1 MNSRDSN
8 PVDLQKGSFRSGSA
22 EKARASRGVWGHAPE
37 KILRYVPL
45 RYKHKPQRT
54 EQGRK
59 RQCCILCILGLR
71 SLIDPI
77 CCNFCVVPSMFLR
90 LVLANPLVS
99 LRDINLTLWTL
110 ALQKTRDGVILWEF
124 WSSVERGYFTSEL
137 SLPKSYN
144 NSEKTVYGYNPAL
157 FLVLSVSC

>member
-99 LRDINLTLWTL
+99 LRDINLTLL
-110 ALQKTRDGVILWEF
+110 ASWPPEDTWSWWRDSVGVLESRRTRIFYVRAFFAEELQ
-124 WSSVERGYFTSEL
+124 
-137 SLPKSYN
+137 
-144 NSEKTVYGYNPAL
+144 
-157 FLVLSVSC
+157 

>member
-8 PVDLQKGSFRSGSA
+8 PVDLKKGSFRSGSA
-22 EKARASRGVWGHAPE
+22 AKARASRGVWGHAPG

-45 RYKHKPQRT
+45 NTNINQKGLNRAANVNV
-54 EQGRK
+54 
-59 RQCCILCILGLR
+59 CILCILGLR

-77 CCNFCVVPSMFLR
+77 CCNFCVVPSTFLR

-110 ALQKTRDGVILWEF
+110 ALQKAPNGVILWEF

-144 NSEKTVYGYNPAL
+144 NSEKTVYGHNPAL